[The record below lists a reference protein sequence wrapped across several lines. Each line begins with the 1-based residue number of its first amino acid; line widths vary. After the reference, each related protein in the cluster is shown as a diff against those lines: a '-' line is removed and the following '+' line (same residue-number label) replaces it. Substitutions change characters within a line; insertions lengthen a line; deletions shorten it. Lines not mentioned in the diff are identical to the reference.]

1 MIGLTRKLW
10 GIRNRSKCPGVLH
23 PWTPTHWLL
32 KPRYAPPETATK
44 WSTDSQRPAWRGIIE
59 YIEIFFLIPDGSFRL
74 WVFLNTSKYTAWIPS
89 QTLFSWWS
97 SLVLGYITPHETID
111 LAWLLIGRL
120 RCKVP
125 SWPLP
130 SAKEHQLGRLQH
142 EHLQGK
148 KCCETR
154 NDKET
159 INLGSA
165 LLQLFQYKLIQIEI
179 AVLN

>member
-1 MIGLTRKLW
+1 MIGLTRKLRDCEVYEIYQSAQASSILEPQPTGCW
-10 GIRNRSKCPGVLH
+10 SQGTRHPKPQRSDPRIPSDQPGEESSNTL
-23 PWTPTHWLL
+23 
-32 KPRYAPPETATK
+32 R
-44 WSTDSQRPAWRGIIE
+44 
-59 YIEIFFLIPDGSFRL
+59 FFSPIPDGSLGIFGL
-74 WVFLNTSKYTAWIPS
+74 FLNTSKYTASIPS

-97 SLVLGYITPHETID
+97 SLVLGYITP
-111 LAWLLIGRL
+111 LLIGRL

-159 INLGSA
+159 INLGLV
-165 LLQLFQYKLIQIEI
+165 LLQLFQIVPVQIEI